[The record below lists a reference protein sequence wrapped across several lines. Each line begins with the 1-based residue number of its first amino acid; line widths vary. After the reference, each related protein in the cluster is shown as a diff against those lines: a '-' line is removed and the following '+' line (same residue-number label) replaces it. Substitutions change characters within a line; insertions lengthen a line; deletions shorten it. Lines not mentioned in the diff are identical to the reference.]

1 MSIIGEPF
9 SEYVDTQIKVR
20 QEQMGKS
27 SNRGAEMIAWANS
40 KTAWV
45 KLSSG
50 VFLSGSFAEDRL
62 NSIGLTPTTDY
73 MGTNLAKKN
82 VLFGGVATHTTGSL
96 ILDQR
101 SSFSEVYDYRDTD
114 FGLVPMSGIESI
126 DVKDRNRG
134 SIKEANVQIKAYS
147 RRQLEIIDT
156 LFLRLGYTVL
166 LEWGNSHY
174 IDNTGTYKK
183 MGPTLTED
191 FQGMFEDE
199 SNQIH
204 PSSHRV
210 FLGKVEEKR
219 GEYNGNYDGFLAK
232 VTNFTWN
239 FESDGS
245 YKISLKLISLGDVI
259 ESLKTNI
266 SFTTNDPFSPTT
278 SGSSDNVI
286 SEYLDRFKEI
296 NQINFAASTSNSGSW
311 NFIKL
316 PDPDVGFVYPQPQGW
331 MVNASEIN
339 ISSPISVEDIFTIPG
354 DSTDAEAQ
362 EIFSNSCKNVIN
374 KYPFNIIYA
383 SPGATFDFKVF
394 RFAILT
400 SGGRTVFEQY
410 KTKSLPFPEPFPRTP
425 SGNYSWRLIVKIH
438 PGTYPITGLSFDDCA
453 FFKIDDDP
461 EDEEVINKESD
472 INYYIKF
479 SSLLNALNKYCI
491 PVGNGNEKQIEIKS
505 TGNTCYISPNQMSFD
520 PRVCLVRRKIN
531 YPGASTYPKYK
542 IASKLTPFYDS
553 INNVGIVDNIYMNH
567 AKVKEIINS
576 KLDERGDLALYDF
589 LSSLCDEINKALGGI
604 NNLEPVINE
613 LTNQILIID
622 SSLPSAK
629 IDDPQTAFQIYGYSG
644 SQSTFV
650 RNVNL
655 QTKISPEFASMVTI
669 GSTAAGYTKG
679 MEATAFSK
687 WNRGLVD
694 RFQIEYSASSETV
707 NLETPDPN
715 EPLTQY
721 IKMFTGDGLQIS
733 DPYDL
738 QDCGFDVQ
746 NDIPS
751 DSSKG
756 QISFNNS
763 RIDANLT
770 VATEY
775 FKYLRAS
782 SYATSGS
789 SYSPTTNGFIP
800 FSLNLTM
807 DGLSGMKIYNK
818 IEVDTRF
825 LPFNYPETIKYI
837 VKRVS
842 HKLSNGDWETTLE
855 TQSMP
860 GAWSV

>member
-9 SEYVDTQIKVR
+9 APYVDKQIKVR

-40 KTAWV
+40 KTAWI

-62 NSIGLTPTTDY
+62 NSIGLTPTTEY

-82 VLFGGVATHTTGSL
+82 VLFGGVSTHTSGSL

-101 SSFSEVYDYRDTD
+101 SSFSDVYDYGDTD

-126 DVKDRNRG
+126 DVKDKNRG

-174 IDNTGTYKK
+174 IANDGTYKK

-199 SNQIH
+199 PNQIH
-204 PSSHRV
+204 PSTHRD
-210 FLGKVEEKR
+210 FLSKVEEKR
-219 GEYNGNYDGFLAK
+219 GEYNGNYDGFLAR

-266 SFTTNDPFSPTT
+266 SFTKRDVFEPSS

-286 SEYLDRFKEI
+286 TEFLDRFKEI
-296 NQINFAASTSNSGSW
+296 NQTNFNASSDNSDLFNYVKIPVDS
-311 NFIKL
+311 
-316 PDPDVGFVYPQPQGW
+316 PSFVFPQPQGW
-331 MVNASEIN
+331 MVNATELDITT
-339 ISSPISVEDIFTIPG
+339 PIIKGIRFIIPQ
-354 DSTDAEAQ
+354 DSTLLQQQQILSKAATDLSEQTPLKQNPTGITTVLARGTRELNGTQ
-362 EIFSNSCKNVIN
+362 TDFDDYKNVSTPFPPGLPIFSNSDTSFFLSVTIPPQKITLGG
-374 KYPFNIIYA
+374 
-383 SPGATFDFKVF
+383 GA
-394 RFAILT
+394 
-400 SGGRTVFEQY
+400 
-410 KTKSLPFPEPFPRTP
+410 
-425 SGNYSWRLIVKIH
+425 N
-438 PGTYPITGLSFDDCA
+438 FDDCA

-461 EDEEVINKESD
+461 EDPEVINKESD

-479 SSLLNALNKYCI
+479 SSLLDALNSYCI
-491 PVGNGNEKQIEIKS
+491 PIGNGGEKQINIKHI
-505 TGNTCYISPNQMSFD
+505 GNTCYISPNQMSFD
-520 PRVCLVRRKIN
+520 PRVCLVRREIQ
-531 YPGASTYPKYK
+531 YPGASTYSTYD

-576 KLDERGDLALYDF
+576 KLGERGDLALYDF
-589 LSSLCDEINKALGGI
+589 LNSLCEEINKALGGI
-604 NNLEPVINE
+604 NNLEPVIDE

-622 SSLPSAK
+622 SSLPSSK
-629 IDDPQTAFQIYGYSG
+629 IDNPQTPFQIYGYSG
-644 SQSTFV
+644 SQASFV

-687 WNRGLVD
+687 WNRGLID
-694 RFQIEYSASSETV
+694 RFQTEYSASSETV
-707 NLETPDPN
+707 NLEAPDPN

-721 IKMFTGDGLQIS
+721 LKMFTGDGLQIS

-746 NDIPS
+746 ADIQ
-751 DSSKG
+751 DDTSKG
-756 QISFNNS
+756 QISFNTE
-763 RIDANLT
+763 RIGANLT

-782 SYATSGS
+782 SYAASGS
-789 SYSPTTNGFIP
+789 SYSPTANGFIP